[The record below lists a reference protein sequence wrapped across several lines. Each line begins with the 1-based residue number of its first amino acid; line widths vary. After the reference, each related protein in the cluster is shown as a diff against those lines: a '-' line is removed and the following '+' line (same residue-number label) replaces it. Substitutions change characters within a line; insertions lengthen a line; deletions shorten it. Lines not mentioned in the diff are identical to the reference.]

1 MIEVIIDGEKQI
13 VNGRIEAAVR
23 YLVMR
28 TEQINV
34 MQQGSVEM
42 HFSGSK
48 FKPSIHDVADEIQ
61 IAE

>member
-1 MIEVIIDGEKQI
+1 MLTVVIDGNEHQT
-13 VNGRIEAAVR
+13 NGRIEAAIR
-23 YLVMR
+23 YLVER
-28 TEQINV
+28 SEQINV

-42 HFSGSK
+42 HFSGSA